1 MANSLKQMLLKKQS
15 KDKEIKEFELDVNKY
30 LNQEEVYNIIK
41 GSIKNNFRFMRFYGD
56 FQINFVP
63 IQYWGFS
70 GKDDS
75 YEVTI
80 QAKGTTEEAPK
91 YLKSFIR
98 EKRSSFDY
106 KFLLSLKNLLKIKK
120 NRNKTILFFYFLI
133 FPIDKQKIIVYN

>member
-63 IQYWGFS
+63 I
-70 GKDDS
+70 
-75 YEVTI
+75 
-80 QAKGTTEEAPK
+80 
-91 YLKSFIR
+91 
-98 EKRSSFDY
+98 
-106 KFLLSLKNLLKIKK
+106 
-120 NRNKTILFFYFLI
+120 
-133 FPIDKQKIIVYN
+133 

>member
-15 KDKEIKEFELDVNKY
+15 KDKEIKEFELDVEKY
-30 LNQEEVYNIIK
+30 LNQEDIYNIIK
-41 GSIKNNFRFMRFYGD
+41 GSIKNNFRFMRYYKD

-70 GKDDS
+70 GRDDS

-98 EKRSSFDY
+98 EKKILILLWICNLWIRWNQYY
-106 KFLLSLKNLLKIKK
+106 KR
-120 NRNKTILFFYFLI
+120 RNFYFS
-133 FPIDKQKIIVYN
+133 

>member
-106 KFLLSLKNLLKIKK
+106 EFVISELDETNITKEEIFTFLKK
-120 NRNKTILFFYFLI
+120 SIE
-133 FPIDKQKIIVYN
+133 D

>member
-15 KDKEIKEFELDVNKY
+15 KDKEIKEFELDVEKY
-30 LNQEEVYNIIK
+30 LNQEDIYNIIK
-41 GSIKNNFRFMRFYGD
+41 GSIKNNFRFMRYYKD

-70 GKDDS
+70 GRDDS

-98 EKRSSFDY
+98 EK
-106 KFLLSLKNLLKIKK
+106 KILILL
-120 NRNKTILFFYFLI
+120 
-133 FPIDKQKIIVYN
+133 

>member
-1 MANSLKQMLLKKQS
+1 MINSLKQMLLKKQS
-15 KDKEIKEFELDVNKY
+15 KDKEIKEFELDVDKY
-30 LNQEEVYNIIK
+30 LNQEDIYNIIK
-41 GSIKNNFRFMRFYGD
+41 GSIKNNFRFMRYYKD

-70 GKDDS
+70 GRDDS

-98 EKRSSFDY
+98 EKKSSFYY
-106 KFLLSLKNLLKIKK
+106 KFVISELDETNITKEEIFTFLKKSIE
-120 NRNKTILFFYFLI
+120 
-133 FPIDKQKIIVYN
+133 D